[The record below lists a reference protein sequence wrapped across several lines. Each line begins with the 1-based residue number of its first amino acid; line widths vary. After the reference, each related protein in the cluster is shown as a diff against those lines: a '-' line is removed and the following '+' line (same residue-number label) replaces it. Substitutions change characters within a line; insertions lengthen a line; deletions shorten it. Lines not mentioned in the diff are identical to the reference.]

1 MDAAAKLFAEST
13 ELFLVWVGFGTIV
26 ALIAKMILPGK
37 DPGGTLASVLVG
49 IFGSVIGAAL
59 FYFFTGVKVTPVS
72 LYGFPTAL
80 VATTVL
86 LGLYRLLYSRANNP
100 LVTLMKWKRTPV
112 RRRATIV
119 EE

>member
-1 MDAAAKLFAEST
+1 MSR
-13 ELFLVWVGFGTIV
+13 
-26 ALIAKMILPGK
+26 
-37 DPGGTLASVLVG
+37 
-49 IFGSVIGAAL
+49 L

-86 LGLYRLLYSRANNP
+86 LALYRLLNSRANNP
-100 LVTLMKWKRTPV
+100 VLTLLRRTRV